1 MVQKM
6 VFLGKSNL
14 IRSVIPLSIFVFSLL
29 VVGLATMPA
38 ASAAPSI
45 TLDPTS
51 GPPGTIVHITG
62 SGYTA
67 NGEIDTELWN
77 GTSAYTFTAD
87 DHGTLDT
94 TVTVPPVD
102 PGLYGFTITDAFTGG
117 TTQTQFTVTEGSASP
132 TATMPSSAS
141 PSPTATVPEFP
152 VTMIVLTL
160 IAAVSSAAFLMVR
173 KRKVAKI

>member
-1 MVQKM
+1 MVQKL
-6 VFLGKSNL
+6 VFLSKSNL
-14 IRSVIPLSIFVFSLL
+14 TRSIIPLSIFVFSLL
-29 VVGLATMPA
+29 IVGLATMPA
-38 ASAAPSI
+38 ANAAPSI

-94 TVTVPPVD
+94 TVTVPPVIA
-102 PGLYGFTITDAFTGG
+102 GLYGFTITDAYTGG
-117 TTQTQFTVTEGSASP
+117 ITQTQFTVTEGSASP
-132 TATMPSSAS
+132 TPTMSSSAS
-141 PSPTATVPEFP
+141 PTPTVTVPEFTSL
-152 VTMIVLTL
+152 VVVLTL

-173 KRKVAKI
+173 RRKMATT